1 MKAAL
6 IAQHPHRPAGG
17 ALHESD
23 VIVTPA
29 HPHLDTPEMMAAIRA
44 GLPVAE
50 FDALREMLG
59 LTVEELAQKIGISVA
74 TLARRRHDRA
84 PLDPAHGDR
93 VVRYARL
100 FWLAAQL
107 FDYRDETARD
117 WLRRPARALGGETPL
132 DYAETEPGA
141 REVENLIGRLEHG
154 VYT

>member
-1 MKAAL
+1 MTL
-6 IAQHPHRPAGG
+6 IQQHPRHIHAEIAAEEG
-17 ALHESD
+17 AAVLE
-23 VIVTPA
+23 PA

-59 LTVEELAQKIGISVA
+59 LTVEELAPKIGISVA

-100 FWLAAQL
+100 YWLAAQL
-107 FDYRDETARD
+107 FDYREDSARN
-117 WLRRPARALGGETPL
+117 WLSRPARALGGEKPL

-141 REVENLIGRLEHG
+141 REVENLIGRLETG

>member
-1 MKAAL
+1 M
-6 IAQHPHRPAGG
+6 I
-17 ALHESD
+17 
-23 VIVTPA
+23 
-29 HPHLDTPEMMAAIRA
+29 AAIRA

-50 FDALREMLG
+50 FDALREILG
-59 LTVEELAQKIGISVA
+59 LTIEELAQKVGISVA
-74 TLARRRHDRA
+74 TIARRRHDRA

-100 FWLAAQL
+100 YWLAAQL
-107 FDYRDETARD
+107 FDYQEETARA